1 MIIIIKG
8 GRVKQ
13 DSTFIKG
20 VNIELGKH
28 NHNHN
33 HNHNHSHYHNHN
45 HCYYHYQGAEIIHGP
60 NNKLTQF
67 AAANKEPLVPIYCWV
82 LLSISISI
90 SISSSSSTTTTTLLL
105 LLLLLLL

>member
-20 VNIELGKH
+20 VNIELG
-28 NHNHN
+28 NHNHD
-33 HNHNHSHYHNHN
+33 HSHYHNHNHN

-82 LLSISISI
+82 L
-90 SISSSSSTTTTTLLL
+90 
-105 LLLLLLL
+105 